1 MLKDTKQQWFKDAK
15 YGLFI
20 HWGLYS
26 ILAGEYDGKTTPTI
40 AEWIMNTFDIPVK
53 EYDIHP
59 SMELY
64 TKRYIFWKNWHKEFM
79 NVIANPQETNEKKL
93 MVSLEQEISNLYDMK
108 GMLVDEKG
116 DELQLSIDGVEQ
128 VETALRKETLTRGNR
143 VRIIRNMD
151 LLGKEIKGKFSYRV
165 MTGEIRDDFRS
176 Q

>member
-1 MLKDTKQQWFKDAK
+1 MKKNVNIFLAAFFFLFMLSGCSDIKAKFIRKPKQDTSPKR
-15 YGLFI
+15 Y
-20 HWGLYS
+20 
-26 ILAGEYDGKTTPTI
+26 
-40 AEWIMNTFDIPVK
+40 IPVK

>member
-1 MLKDTKQQWFKDAK
+1 MKKNVNIFLAAFFFLFMLSGCSDIKAKFIRKPKQDTSPKR
-15 YGLFI
+15 Y
-20 HWGLYS
+20 
-26 ILAGEYDGKTTPTI
+26 
-40 AEWIMNTFDIPVK
+40 IPVK

-79 NVIANPQETNEKKL
+79 NVIANQQETNEKKL